1 MLPNSRF
8 LLGSRPAR
16 LFLSGGL
23 LLAVMVAVGCGGQVI
38 QTERLLAAAGFQ
50 MRLADSP
57 ERQAHLATM
66 MQRQLVPEMHD
77 GSLRY
82 IYADAKYCKCVYVG
96 TEKAYQRYERY
107 ALKQRVSD
115 QRLAAAQMNED
126 ASMNWGMW
134 GPWGPWY

>member
-1 MLPNSRF
+1 
-8 LLGSRPAR
+8 
-16 LFLSGGL
+16 
-23 LLAVMVAVGCGGQVI
+23 MVAVGCSGQVI

-66 MQRQLVPEMHD
+66 MQRQLVPEMQD

-82 IYADAKYCKCVYVG
+82 IYADAKYCKCIYVG

-107 ALKQRVSD
+107 AFKQRVSD
-115 QRLAAAQMNED
+115 QRLAAAQINED

>member
-1 MLPNSRF
+1 MLANFRF
-8 LLGSRPAR
+8 SPGQSPVR
-16 LFLSGGL
+16 FFSSGGL
-23 LLAVMVAVGCGGQVI
+23 LLALAVAVGCSGQVI

-50 MRLADSP
+50 MRLANTP
-57 ERQAHLATM
+57 EREAHLAKMT
-66 MQRQLVPEMHD
+66 QRQLVPEMQD

-82 IYADAKYCKCVYVG
+82 VYADAKYCKCVYVG

-107 ALKQRVSD
+107 ALKQRISD